1 MNLKENQFQGC
12 EPHNS
17 LFEQAVRKLPLPV
30 CAAFTSSGGLAPI
43 TFSAG
48 GNVPESRDK
57 ERVAAA
63 FPLTSQAAGSAVLKA
78 ASTNPRK
85 DQGKRVAVL
94 FSGGPAPGG
103 HNVVCG
109 IKRILGD
116 GNTLLGVRRGRLSTA
131 R

>member
-85 DQGKRVAVL
+85 DQGKRVAEIAQQLVL
-94 FSGGPAPGG
+94 AAG
-103 HNVVCG
+103 
-109 IKRILGD
+109 
-116 GNTLLGVRRGRLSTA
+116 LLSCR
-131 R
+131 

>member
-30 CAAFTSSGGLAPI
+30 CAAFTGSGGLAPI

-57 ERVAAA
+57 ARVAAA
-63 FPLTSQAAGSAVLKA
+63 FPLTSLAAGSALLKA

-116 GNTLLGVRRGRLSTA
+116 GNTLLGVRRGP
-131 R
+131 